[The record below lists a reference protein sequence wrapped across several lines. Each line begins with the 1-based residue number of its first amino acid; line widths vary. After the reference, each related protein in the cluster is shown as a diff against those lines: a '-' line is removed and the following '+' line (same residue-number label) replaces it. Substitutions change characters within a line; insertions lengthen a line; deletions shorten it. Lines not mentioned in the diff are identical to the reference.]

1 MSRISNYLMDLEDQ
15 ALYLTRGEFI
25 DQHGVK
31 QAHVWDRI
39 RGPEHES
46 LADTLVDIVRP
57 ATLKDNVVPFKGES
71 NE

>member
-1 MSRISNYLMDLEDQ
+1 MSRISNWLMDLEDQ

-25 DQHGVK
+25 DANGVN

-39 RGPEHES
+39 RGPEEET
-46 LADTLVDIVRP
+46 LTDTLVDIVRP
-57 ATLKDNVVPFKGES
+57 VTLKNNVVPLKGES